1 MIEDFGKRRCSPT
14 TCQEV
19 LHLGIFKFLL
29 EVARESLA
37 PSLPR
42 ASRQTPAP
50 VVAPPV
56 PAPVAPVPVAA
67 ALASRRIEL
76 PARRPGMKKCAGR
89 TPPPSGIVAVR
100 ADGTTVA
107 TYATVVEA
115 VAAAEAPESGISMI
129 LDYGAHKDHRAAW
142 RRPVATALTVEAV
155 EAFKTRA
162 AHKGWKAGEA
172 GARAAAAGARAAGEV
187 RRVREEAGR
196 REAQRLASAK
206 AAARAKAAGEAEKI
220 AAMKSVA
227 AAMRD
232 DDAET
237 TSELVGALSA
247 MLAAQEAAD
256 REAAGVTGAATE
268 VARRIRQDGV
278 EAEATPLEAAGLADE
293 VKALVAAQ

>member
-1 MIEDFGKRRCSPT
+1 M
-14 TCQEV
+14 
-19 LHLGIFKFLL
+19 
-29 EVARESLA
+29 
-37 PSLPR
+37 
-42 ASRQTPAP
+42 
-50 VVAPPV
+50 
-56 PAPVAPVPVAA
+56 
-67 ALASRRIEL
+67 
-76 PARRPGMKKCAGR
+76 
-89 TPPPSGIVAVR
+89 
-100 ADGTTVA
+100 
-107 TYATVVEA
+107 
-115 VAAAEAPESGISMI
+115 
-129 LDYGAHKDHRAAW
+129 
-142 RRPVATALTVEAV
+142 
-155 EAFKTRA
+155 
-162 AHKGWKAGEA
+162 
-172 GARAAAAGARAAGEV
+172 
-187 RRVREEAGR
+187 REEAGR

-237 TSELVGALSA
+237 TTELVGALSA